1 VIFFNWEKVVKLSG
15 GKAKNVVRIMVI
27 YTYGIKLPKYNKN
40 ISQFYR
46 QDITGDS
53 FLLNPKEIFKNRL
66 QVSLEDMA
74 TYIELASLRNYL
86 DYEWYSKTTLPLRYT
101 EITYQEIKDNPLLDL
116 DEQDN
121 IKFYYE
127 DEKDGN

>member
-1 VIFFNWEKVVKLSG
+1 
-15 GKAKNVVRIMVI
+15 
-27 YTYGIKLPKYNKN
+27 
-40 ISQFYR
+40 
-46 QDITGDS
+46 
-53 FLLNPKEIFKNRL
+53 
-66 QVSLEDMA
+66 MA